1 MAAGAVGSPGAAA
14 ATAAGSASIGGPPG
28 GLAAVAARRGGTPAR
43 IDMAAC
49 PLPAFPPAARRAQAE
64 GSSRVRFQVS
74 AGGAV
79 ERAEV
84 ERSAGP
90 TREHRLLDEAA
101 LRALSAC
108 RFQPGTDEAG
118 RAVGAVAVVD
128 YVWRLE

>member
-1 MAAGAVGSPGAAA
+1 MGSAAPAA
-14 ATAAGSASIGGPPG
+14 ATA
-28 GLAAVAARRGGTPAR
+28 GLAPTAARRGGQAAR

-49 PLPAFPPAARRAQAE
+49 PLPAYPPAARRALAE
-64 GSSRVRFQVS
+64 GSSRIRFQVS
-74 AGGAV
+74 ASGAV

-118 RAVGAVAVVD
+118 RAVGAVALVD